1 MNDRRLTPANGRV
14 AHVSLKRRVKAER
27 FVAGEPARVAVALA
41 DLLARP
47 GGPRDRQV
55 LMGER
60 VNVLDRDGGFAFVQ
74 AEKDG
79 YCGYLAEGALA
90 GDRAATHWVAAP
102 ATHLYREPSL
112 KTPEVAYLTMGARL
126 TIVAE
131 HPRFL
136 ETADGFFAPRPHL
149 RELGD
154 WAADPAA
161 VAESLLGTPYL
172 WGGNS
177 RSGIDCSG
185 LVQAALLACGRP
197 CPGDSDLQE
206 AGVGTALAEGTPFV
220 EATFCSG
227 RAMWRWRSRPNGSS
241 TRTGSR
247 WPWATK
253 TCRRPLRGSRGRAKA
268 RSRRGAGCDL
278 RNGLLRGRHS
288 TGRISLRSRTRSTA
302 ARSCPRLSTC
312 PSIPISAYMPCRFL
326 SRGCFSIR

>member
-47 GGPRDRQV
+47 VGPRDRQD

-206 AGVGTALAEGTPFV
+206 AGVGTALAEGTPLCRGDLLFWKGHV
-220 EATFCSG
+220 AMAVAPERIVHANGFQMAVGYEDLSEAI
-227 RAMWRWRSRPNGSS
+227 
-241 TRTGSR
+241 
-247 WPWATK
+247 
-253 TCRRPLRGSRGRAKA
+253 A
-268 RSRRGAGCDL
+268 RIAGQGEGPVTSRR
-278 RNGLLRGRHS
+278 RV
-288 TGRISLRSRTRSTA
+288 
-302 ARSCPRLSTC
+302 
-312 PSIPISAYMPCRFL
+312 
-326 SRGCFSIR
+326 